1 MPLSEPAPREL
12 LHLRDFIIRGYQRA
26 DGLYDVEAQLTDAKS
41 YDFPNE
47 NRGTIHAGEA
57 LHGMW
62 LRLTVDEDMLI
73 HACEAAA
80 DFGPF
85 AMCGGGAAHFQRLAG
100 VTIGRGF
107 AREVKERVGGIEGC
121 THLREMLQQMATVAF
136 QTLYPA
142 RTRRQAEAAA
152 RAAEASGKSGGEPH
166 DATVAA
172 GFGGAPAL
180 LNTCHAYRD
189 DGPVVKRRWP
199 EHYTGS

>member
-1 MPLSEPAPREL
+1 MV
-12 LHLRDFIIRGYQRA
+12 IQ
-26 DGLYDVEAQLTDAKS
+26 
-41 YDFPNE
+41 
-47 NRGTIHAGEA
+47 
-57 LHGMW
+57 
-62 LRLTVDEDMLI
+62 
-73 HACEAAA
+73 ACEAAT

-85 AMCGGGAAHFQRLAG
+85 ATCAGGAANFHRLAG
-100 VTIGRGF
+100 LKIGRGF
-107 AREVKERVGGIEGC
+107 SRQVNERVGGVEGC

-142 RTRRQAEAAA
+142 RMRRQAEDTA
-152 RAAEASGKSGGEPH
+152 RAAEARDRSGGEPH

-199 EHYTGS
+199 EYYSGR